1 MLDVDR
7 LLQSMYG
14 GYAKSVGLNPDASYF
29 NGTPI
34 RPLVPLDHGTG
45 SVFFL
50 GAYPSSRFVAF
61 GGLVDVPAGDN
72 LGPFE
77 SERWFDG
84 LRVRAQASAREL
96 DDYFFKPIKLTRESC
111 WITDLVKVFL
121 FIDGHTAK
129 YSKLGFDTPAGYEQA
144 RFHELGIE
152 SLPWISREL
161 ALARPRLVITLGAEV
176 AGVVRGVRTG
186 NRQTLLLKPQIEEID
201 ITGFAA
207 QTIHCAHPGILMRP
221 SEQNTW
227 PQRHKEEFVPVI
239 RRFLCSNVKSI

>member
-1 MLDVDR
+1 MTEVDR
-7 LLQSMYG
+7 LLQSMYS
-14 GYAKSVGLNPDASYF
+14 GYAKSVGLNPDAHYF

-34 RPLVPLDHGTG
+34 RPLVPLDQGTE

-61 GGLVDVPAGDN
+61 GGLTDVPAGDN

-121 FIDGHTAK
+121 FKVGHRAK
-129 YSKLGFDTPAGYEQA
+129 YSKLGFDAPAGYERA

-152 SLPWISREL
+152 SLPWVRQEI

-176 AGVVRGVRTG
+176 AGVVRGVRSG

-201 ITGFAA
+201 IAGYAA
-207 QTIHCAHPGILMRP
+207 PTIHCAHPGILMRP

-239 RRFLCSNVKSI
+239 RRFLSSDVKST

>member
-1 MLDVDR
+1 MLEVDR

-14 GYAKSVGLNPDASYF
+14 GYAKSVGLNPDARYF

-34 RPLVPLDHGTG
+34 RPVVPLDHGTE

-96 DDYFFKPIKLTRESC
+96 VSC
-111 WITDLVKVFL
+111 MVN
-121 FIDGHTAK
+121 
-129 YSKLGFDTPAGYEQA
+129 P
-144 RFHELGIE
+144 
-152 SLPWISREL
+152 
-161 ALARPRLVITLGAEV
+161 
-176 AGVVRGVRTG
+176 
-186 NRQTLLLKPQIEEID
+186 LL
-201 ITGFAA
+201 
-207 QTIHCAHPGILMRP
+207 
-221 SEQNTW
+221 
-227 PQRHKEEFVPVI
+227 
-239 RRFLCSNVKSI
+239 

>member
-1 MLDVDR
+1 VLEVDR
-7 LLQSMYG
+7 LLKSMYE
-14 GYAKSVGLNPDASYF
+14 GYAKSVGLNPDAHYYS
-29 NGTPI
+29 GTPI
-34 RPLVPLDHGTG
+34 RPVVPLDHGTE

-61 GGLVDVPAGDN
+61 GGLADVPAGDN

-84 LRVRAQASAREL
+84 SRVRFQASAREL
-96 DDYFFKPIKLTRESC
+96 DDYFLKPINLTRESC

-121 FIDGHTAK
+121 FKDGHSEK
-129 YSKLGFDTPAGYEQA
+129 YSKLGFGAPAGYERA

-152 SLPWISREL
+152 SLPWIGREL

-176 AGVVRGVRTG
+176 AGVVHGVRPG
-186 NRQTLLLKPQIEEID
+186 NRQTALLKPQVEEID
-201 ITGFAA
+201 IAGYAA
-207 QTIHCAHPGILMRP
+207 PAIHCAHPGILMRP

-227 PQRHKEEFVPVI
+227 PDRHKEEFVPVI
-239 RRFLCSNVKSI
+239 RRFLGSAFKRT

>member
-1 MLDVDR
+1 MIEVDR

-14 GYAKSVGLNPDASYF
+14 GYAKSVGLNTDARYF

-34 RPLVPLDHGTG
+34 RPVVPLDHGTE

-61 GGLVDVPAGDN
+61 GGLADVPAGDN

-121 FIDGHTAK
+121 FKVGHRAK
-129 YSKLGFDTPAGYEQA
+129 YSKLGFDAPAGYERA
-144 RFHELGIE
+144 RFHELGID
-152 SLPWISREL
+152 SLPWLRQEI

-176 AGVVRGVRTG
+176 AGVVRGVRSG

-201 ITGFAA
+201 IAGYAA
-207 QTIHCAHPGILMRP
+207 PTIHCAHPGILMRP

-239 RRFLCSNVKSI
+239 RRFLCSDVKST